1 MLAYAAGAIMEAMTN
16 FFEWLNRLFG
26 VKGPGE
32 LLFNAIFVGICIAV
46 FIYCVIKG
54 WKFFSL
60 AILGLLGGALIFHYF
75 YPDKGSDLTQLI
87 TFLAAMGGLL
97 LVLIYLGF
105 VRE

>member
-1 MLAYAAGAIMEAMTN
+1 MLGSAAGTIMEAMSN
-16 FFEWLNRLFG
+16 FFEWINRLLG

-32 LLFNAIFVGICIAV
+32 LLFSPIFLGICIAV
-46 FIYCVIKG
+46 FIYCLIKG

-60 AILGLLGGALIFHYF
+60 SILGLLGGALIFHYF

-87 TFLAAMGGLL
+87 TFLAATGGLVL
-97 LVLIYLGF
+97 ALIYLGF